1 MLALRSPHMPDLPSS
16 PDSAAEAPSSIE
28 NLAARSAAWLERIR
42 SGEEAAWEELVREY
56 APLVLAVGREVGLGE
71 ADCEDVF
78 QRTWIALYRQLP
90 LIREPRG
97 LPAWV
102 QITARRLAW
111 QHQRREASR
120 GRREEVAE
128 ERDRGGEDSPLDCA
142 AELELKLMVHH
153 GLKELPERCRDLLGA
168 LYLEQKASSYD
179 AVAERLQIPRGSL
192 GPPRVRCLAQ
202 LPRLLARM
210 GRAQ

>member
-16 PDSAAEAPSSIE
+16 PDAAEASSSVE

-42 SGEEAAWEELVREY
+42 SGDETAWEELVREY
-56 APLVLAVGREVGLGE
+56 APLVLAVGREAGLGE

-111 QHQRREASR
+111 QHLRREASR
-120 GRREEVAE
+120 GHREEVAE
-128 ERDRGGEDSPLDCA
+128 KRERGGEGSPLECV

-153 GLKELPERCRDLLGA
+153 GLAELSERCRDLLGA
-168 LYLEQKASSYD
+168 LYLEPKDSSYD
-179 AVAERLQIPRGSL
+179 AVAERLQLPRGSI
-192 GPPRVRCLAQ
+192 GPTRVRCLAQ
-202 LPRLLARM
+202 LTRILERM
-210 GRAQ
+210 GLDQ